1 MLPRPGPPW
10 NILVPSLFSNTHF
23 LHGFRNIVPREI
35 VDRQNESPSAT
46 LPTGSLNAPSGKLR
60 FKSWSDLNPER
71 GARRKLFSRRIF
83 YVTSMRK
90 HPLWKFRLEHVAPKT
105 LRLYASVL
113 FLVNLGVPF
122 HICLRTCNF
131 WHCLYICAWTYACYN
146 VYMYAIMYICTL

>member
-1 MLPRPGPPW
+1 MLPRPGPPWNILVPSLFSNTHFLHGFRNILPRKSSTAKMKAHRRRCCLDLRPPW

-60 FKSWSDLNPER
+60 FKSWSDLNPKR

-90 HPLWKFRLEHVAPKT
+90 HPL
-105 LRLYASVL
+105 
-113 FLVNLGVPF
+113 
-122 HICLRTCNF
+122 
-131 WHCLYICAWTYACYN
+131 
-146 VYMYAIMYICTL
+146 